1 MTKLKK
7 IMLLVKIDV
16 ITHGKNWLFFGLA
29 LTIALTALLMVLDVS
44 FLRYDLRDWSQPIR
58 DTYSRVVSL
67 LILAMPVYMAASAF
81 SDAWNADREVRFYT
95 LPVSPA
101 AKVIAL
107 FISRVVYGCL
117 LSLVF
122 LCVFEIKDYSL
133 TAIAGVLTNS
143 FKYLISWQIL
153 FGSLYL
159 FGSIYLRRFGSV
171 VMTVLIIVFVTA
183 LYMMSMLSINM
194 DIMMNYMI
202 PNFSSSY
209 DGSMLAQTCG
219 VYGVPYWLYS
229 GIMNLYFHVI
239 LPVWLLYLTVQRL
252 KATER

>member
-1 MTKLKK
+1 MTKLKQ

-95 LPVSPA
+95 LPVSLA

-107 FISRVVYGCL
+107 FLSRVVYGCL
-117 LSLVF
+117 LSILF
-122 LCVFEIKDYSL
+122 LCVFVIKDYSL

-143 FKYLISWQIL
+143 FKYLIPWQIL

-171 VMTVLIIVFVTA
+171 LMTILVIVFVTA
-183 LYMMSMLSINM
+183 LYMASMTGIKTNLM
-194 DIMMNYMI
+194 TEYMM
-202 PNFSSSY
+202 PVFGSSF
-209 DGSMLAQTCG
+209 DVALLAQSCG

-229 GIMNLYFHVI
+229 GFMDIYFHAI